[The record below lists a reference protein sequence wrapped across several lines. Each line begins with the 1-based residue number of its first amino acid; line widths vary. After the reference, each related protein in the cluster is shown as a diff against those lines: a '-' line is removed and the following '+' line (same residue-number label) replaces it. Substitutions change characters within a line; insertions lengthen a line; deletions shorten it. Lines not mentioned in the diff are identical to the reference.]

1 LLGPADPLA
10 KNLAGQRERMVGT
23 MPDASPEQRAAE
35 LAAARRI
42 ADLAKTLREQTRKS
56 GSGG

>member
-1 LLGPADPLA
+1 MP
-10 KNLAGQRERMVGT
+10 GT

-42 ADLAKTLREQTRKS
+42 ADLAKALREQARKS
-56 GSGG
+56 GSDG